1 MSSKNGN
8 AAAAEA
14 RGVPEFDL
22 LARGVDRENNSV
34 SAPVQAAP
42 ITVIIRG
49 PAAAKGRPRFTRRGI
64 AFTPARTR
72 EYEGHARFAAQLA
85 IGDQP
90 PFAGPV
96 ALTALI
102 EIPIPGSWSKRR
114 TAAAIVGNIRPTSRP
129 DVDNFLKAGMDA
141 INGIVIADDSLIV
154 QVIAEKK
161 YGIDPKLVLRITPLA
176 AAASNRE
183 PTQ

>member
-14 RGVPEFDL
+14 RGVAEFDL

-42 ITVIIRG
+42 TTVIIRG
-49 PAAAKGRPRFTRRGI
+49 PAAAKGRPRFTGRGI
-64 AFTPARTR
+64 AFTPTRTR

-85 IGDQP
+85 VGDQP
-90 PFAGPV
+90 PFAGRV

-114 TAAAIVGNIRPTSRP
+114 TAAAIVGDIRPTSRP
-129 DVDNFLKAGMDA
+129 DVD
-141 INGIVIADDSLIV
+141 
-154 QVIAEKK
+154 
-161 YGIDPKLVLRITPLA
+161 VLRITPLA